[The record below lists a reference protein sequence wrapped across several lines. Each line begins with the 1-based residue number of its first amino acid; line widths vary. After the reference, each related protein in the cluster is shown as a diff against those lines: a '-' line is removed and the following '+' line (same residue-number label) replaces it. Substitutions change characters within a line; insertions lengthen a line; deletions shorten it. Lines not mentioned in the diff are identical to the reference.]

1 METPFSIPKPEGW
14 IFMCEAESRIRQ
26 ALARTDVRI
35 RLPDN
40 DKGVWLLMTVDA
52 PMCHSDDGKIL
63 QKNMRFGILAKHFY
77 FTEPGYDPDFHRH
90 RVCAEVL
97 LVHEATLEALLKEH
111 KSFELV

>member
-1 METPFSIPKPEGW
+1 MEPPFSIAKPEGW
-14 IFMCEAESRIRQ
+14 IFVCEAESRIKQ
-26 ALARTDVRI
+26 ALERTDIRI
-35 RLPDN
+35 RVPD
-40 DKGVWLLMTVDA
+40 DAKGVWLLITVDA
-52 PMCHSDDGKIL
+52 PQTHSDVGKVL
-63 QKNMRFGILAKHFY
+63 QKNMRFGMLAKHFY